1 MYSNFVLYPKI
12 VVLFTNHLTG
22 EEKLDARRMQFHE
35 TVIPKEES
43 YYDYYPILDDENGKY
58 VVLNSRN
65 VQRFVF
71 TDLKVKRSLY
81 ALSCYNLKL
90 FTNTG
95 VNNYFSIYQTNA

>member
-43 YYDYYPILDDENGKY
+43 LYDYYPILDEENGKY
-58 VVLNSRN
+58 VHNAALVLNSRN

-81 ALSCYNLKL
+81 ALSCYIY
-90 FTNTG
+90 
-95 VNNYFSIYQTNA
+95 NYSPTLG